1 MTPYSTQHLGKLH
14 KYAADFFSN
23 LFLPSFDK
31 KKIKS
36 LFLMIA
42 DWTLRGNLELEF
54 VVTHSKYVII
64 AFQKLHLIRS
74 VFHYMRLNNFSL
86 LDSNEKLVTQKY
98 ILHAL

>member
-36 LFLMIA
+36 LFLMI
-42 DWTLRGNLELEF
+42 E
-54 VVTHSKYVII
+54 
-64 AFQKLHLIRS
+64 
-74 VFHYMRLNNFSL
+74 HYQA
-86 LDSNEKLVTQKY
+86 V
-98 ILHAL
+98 